1 MIKLTLEQSGFSVTV
16 TEDDFDKAINKLEV
30 LFYANN
36 YTEDWEKVGPGS
48 VQPVKKYRTM

>member
-16 TEDDFDKAINKLEV
+16 TEDNFDKAINKLEV
-30 LFYANN
+30 LFYAN
-36 YTEDWEKVGPGS
+36 YTEDCEKVGPGS